1 MHAEEDDNGL
11 GSSTMTNRL
20 LMFGMAEMTGLKCQ
34 NDDSFT
40 VISRLNG
47 ILRGSNGMRAGCYG
61 MKGGGTENKTLK

>member
-20 LMFGMAEMTGLKCQ
+20 LMFSWAEMTILKSQ

-40 VISRLNG
+40 VISQMNG
-47 ILRGSNGMRAGCYG
+47 IL
-61 MKGGGTENKTLK
+61 KEI